1 MKKFSLFAILLGFNI
16 ALGACSDDDAAP
28 VVKNEIFQLPEK
40 AYVLAEQSRRAIVIR
55 DAETHRNIWSWDP
68 YTACVPAAQQ
78 GWFVNPSEV
87 KPVFNRRYILMTAS
101 GELWL

>member
-55 DAETHRNIWSWDP
+55 DAETHRNIWSWILIL
-68 YTACVPAAQQ
+68 
-78 GWFVNPSEV
+78 
-87 KPVFNRRYILMTAS
+87 PVFLLHSRVGLLIRVK
-101 GELWL
+101 

>member
-68 YTACVPAAQQ
+68 IL
-78 GWFVNPSEV
+78 
-87 KPVFNRRYILMTAS
+87 PVFLLHSRVGLLIRVK
-101 GELWL
+101 

>member
-1 MKKFSLFAILLGFNI
+1 MTMKKFSLFAILLGFNI

-55 DAETHRNIWSWDP
+55 DAETHRNIWSP
-68 YTACVPAAQQ
+68 AIVVELHCLCSCCTAGLVC
-78 GWFVNPSEV
+78 
-87 KPVFNRRYILMTAS
+87 
-101 GELWL
+101 

>member
-1 MKKFSLFAILLGFNI
+1 MTMKKFSLFAILLGFNI

-55 DAETHRNIWSWDP
+55 DAETHRKYLELGSL
-68 YTACVPAAQQ
+68 YCLCSCCTAGLVC
-78 GWFVNPSEV
+78 
-87 KPVFNRRYILMTAS
+87 
-101 GELWL
+101 

>member
-28 VVKNEIFQLPEK
+28 VVKDQIFQLPEK

-55 DAETHRNIWSWDP
+55 DAETHRNIWLVFLLPNRVGLSIR
-68 YTACVPAAQQ
+68 
-78 GWFVNPSEV
+78 V
-87 KPVFNRRYILMTAS
+87 K
-101 GELWL
+101 

>member
-40 AYVLAEQSRRAIVIR
+40 AYVPGGTIQTGYCHQRCG
-55 DAETHRNIWSWDP
+55 DAPQYLELGSL
-68 YTACVPAAQQ
+68 YCLCSCCTAGLVC
-78 GWFVNPSEV
+78 
-87 KPVFNRRYILMTAS
+87 
-101 GELWL
+101 

>member
-40 AYVLAEQSRRAIVIR
+40 A
-55 DAETHRNIWSWDP
+55 
-68 YTACVPAAQQ
+68 
-78 GWFVNPSEV
+78 GW
-87 KPVFNRRYILMTAS
+87 AS
-101 GELWL
+101 LLWRPI

>member
-40 AYVLAEQSRRAIVIR
+40 AYVLAEQSRRAMR
-55 DAETHRNIWSWDP
+55 RR
-68 YTACVPAAQQ
+68 TAIFGV
-78 GWFVNPSEV
+78 GILIL
-87 KPVFNRRYILMTAS
+87 PVFLLHSRVGLSIRVK
-101 GELWL
+101 

>member
-28 VVKNEIFQLPEK
+28 VVKDQIFQLPEK

-68 YTACVPAAQQ
+68 IRL
-78 GWFVNPSEV
+78 
-87 KPVFNRRYILMTAS
+87 VFLLPNRVGLSIRAK
-101 GELWL
+101 

>member
-55 DAETHRNIWSWDP
+55 DAETHRNIWSWDIL
-68 YTACVPAAQQ
+68 
-78 GWFVNPSEV
+78 
-87 KPVFNRRYILMTAS
+87 PVFLLHSRVGLLIRVK
-101 GELWL
+101 

>member
-40 AYVLAEQSRRAIVIR
+40 AYVWRNNPDGLLSSEMRRRTAIFGVGIL
-55 DAETHRNIWSWDP
+55 IL
-68 YTACVPAAQQ
+68 
-78 GWFVNPSEV
+78 
-87 KPVFNRRYILMTAS
+87 PVFLLHSRVGLSIRVK
-101 GELWL
+101 